1 MRQANTQSMKG
12 MVWSRKGM
20 RIVFV
25 LLVFTF
31 MIPSSGCPI
40 LWSYSIEGITALSVS
55 ENGNYITV
63 GCEDGYYYIFDTWGN
78 HIGSGHV
85 ADTVVSLDM
94 ADTGD
99 LILGFSDWYTFC
111 TADGVQRSSVGYD
124 TVSDVS
130 ISSDGK
136 HSLACS
142 YTNVMINVGTSM
154 VQELEISSEFPF
166 GVISPDG
173 TIACA
178 ASDEHLYI
186 FDFNLGSWL
195 YEYEDEDGEDIKH
208 LFVSRNGE
216 GVIFSTTRKIGYID
230 TKTGEGY
237 LMNVDSPIQSIAATP
252 TGDRIIAATS
262 KKLIWLKGE
271 SVNELDIEGDIQF
284 LSLINDSLAV
294 LGDSNGIIQV
304 ITHEGTPLFVYD
316 VKIPIIDLDVSYEKD
331 LLTVCTK
338 DSIYTFQLFQ
348 KTHTNTSFTP
358 TASRKSLP
366 LTSPLEEVWSIPVVK
381 NAYFV
386 TGDVDGDGLTEILL
400 KEGTKLKLID
410 GNGNTESVRDL
421 KRTFAL
427 YSLLDVDDDLLPEI
441 PMTIS
446 ATQFKFSIYDWTED
460 TVRDY
465 YLGSL
470 GGDTWLHSA
479 EVMPLAVIDSDGD
492 GNPEIL
498 ADFGVGYSCKPRGMI
513 CYDCASEEIKWIYR
527 SGTGSL
533 SHVIADINNDGTVE
547 IVLGSMAP
555 CTCPDDEEYPDCD
568 SYVTVL
574 SITGEELWKVH
585 TGHGFQRIS
594 VAAADVNEREGIE
607 IVESGF
613 NASETWGN
621 LCVLSCTGEYLYKR
635 EFDYSIVPAAV
646 GDIDGDGEKEIV
658 TADTRGYLT
667 IYTGDLQVKA
677 AISVTDDINSNSRL
691 YLNDFNGD
699 GFVEIFLVLEKE
711 LFIFDKDLNSIW
723 KKEFPEKVWNMYRIE
738 NFFQCKNTLLV
749 VSDKL
754 YAYAYT
760 TEDSPCPLWEITER
774 TLKEEGNYYMNEAES
789 AFSAG
794 EYKTSRSHY
803 ENALDRFEKLE
814 DQEKID
820 SIPRKITEM
829 STLIF
834 KQDVRVGMI
843 FLIVFDGI
851 LCIFLVYSWF
861 FRMLW
866 SRLGESALL
875 LSLPVLLGLFQV
887 YYAIDE
893 HVVKEYLPLFVTYT
907 APTLVGSTAI
917 ILRQNILGFA
927 RTVAAI
933 LSGHKNMLMLS
944 IVKADGSYRVSVEG
958 HEERFNPVKES
969 RIVPFSEEKKQNLI
983 KKVEYMVNVLN
994 QISSGN
1000 QDTPDYAENVLQET
1014 GAEIYQNFIP
1024 KDFSKILKGK
1034 FLFIEVDDTEI
1045 PWELMYLDDFFA
1057 LKYAISRRIISPEPV
1072 HVREKRIRKRR
1083 ALIISDPA
1091 ENLPGAQTECEI
1103 VYKRLKRKID
1113 TVLVEGQ
1120 QATMMKAANFFGQGF
1135 DIIHFAGHIEDGLV
1149 LSDGVMSPQEV
1160 REFIVGTPVVFING
1174 CKSEELARAFLLG
1187 GATAYVGTIYP
1198 IHDESAAD
1206 TAADFY
1212 DLCLQYRIGEAL
1224 RRAREHHTDKD
1235 LVWASLIMY
1244 GDPTSKLL

>member
-1 MRQANTQSMKG
+1 MCFLEQLKC
-12 MVWSRKGM
+12 V
-20 RIVFV
+20 
-25 LLVFTF
+25 
-31 MIPSSGCPI
+31 
-40 LWSYSIEGITALSVS
+40 
-55 ENGNYITV
+55 
-63 GCEDGYYYIFDTWGN
+63 
-78 HIGSGHV
+78 
-85 ADTVVSLDM
+85 DTV
-94 ADTGD
+94 
-99 LILGFSDWYTFC
+99 F
-111 TADGVQRSSVGYD
+111 
-124 TVSDVS
+124 
-130 ISSDGK
+130 
-136 HSLACS
+136 
-142 YTNVMINVGTSM
+142 GTYGE
-154 VQELEISSEFPF
+154 Q
-166 GVISPDG
+166 
-173 TIACA
+173 
-178 ASDEHLYI
+178 I
-186 FDFNLGSWL
+186 FF
-195 YEYEDEDGEDIKH
+195 I
-208 LFVSRNGE
+208 
-216 GVIFSTTRKIGYID
+216 
-230 TKTGEGY
+230 GY
-237 LMNVDSPIQSIAATP
+237 LMNVDSPIQSMAATP
-252 TGDRIIAATS
+252 TGDTIIAAIS
-262 KKLIWLKGE
+262 KKLIWWKGE

-331 LLTVCTK
+331 LLIVCTK
-338 DSIYTFQLFQ
+338 DSVYTFQLFQ
-348 KTHTNTSFTP
+348 KIHTNTYFTP

-381 NAYFV
+381 NATFV
-386 TGDVDGDGLTEILL
+386 TGDIDGDGLTEILL

-427 YSLLDVDDDLLPEI
+427 YFLLDVDGDLLPEI

-470 GGDTWLHSA
+470 GGDTWLHTA
-479 EVMPLAVIDSDGD
+479 EVTPLAVIDSDKD
-492 GNPEIL
+492 GNLEIL
-498 ADFGVGYSCKPRGMI
+498 AAFGVGYSCKPRGMI

-527 SGTGSL
+527 SGTGPM
-533 SHVIADINNDGTVE
+533 SHVVVDINNDGTVE

-613 NASETWGN
+613 NASENWGN
-621 LCVLSCTGEYLYKR
+621 LCVLSCTGEYLYKH

-667 IYTGDLQVKA
+667 VYTGELQVKSTEF
-677 AISVTDDINSNSRL
+677 ITDDFNANTRL

-699 GFVEIFLVLEKE
+699 GFVEIFLVLERE
-711 LFIFDKDLNSIW
+711 LFIFDKDLNRIW
-723 KKEFPEKVWNMYRIE
+723 KKEFPEKVWYMLEIA

-774 TLKEEGNYYMNEAES
+774 TLLEEASYNSEKAKS
-789 AFSAG
+789 AFESKRYLTARSC
-794 EYKTSRSHY
+794 YK
-803 ENALDRFEKLE
+803 NALNVYTKLE
-814 DQEKID
+814 DEKM
-820 SIPRKITEM
+820 ITEL
-829 STLIF
+829 SDTIL
-834 KQDVRVGMI
+834 KLDVRIVVI
-843 FLIVFDGI
+843 LLIVCCVG
-851 LCIFLVYSWF
+851 LCILLVYLWF
-861 FRMLW
+861 TRRW
-866 SRLGESALL
+866 SRLAEGALL
-875 LSLPVLLGLFQV
+875 LSLPVLLGLFRV
-887 YYAIDE
+887 HSVNE
-893 HVVKEYLPLFVTYT
+893 EYLQEFVTYFV
-907 APTLVGSTAI
+907 PTVVGSTAV
-917 ILRQNILGFA
+917 ILRQNVIGFA
-927 RTVAAI
+927 RTLAAI
-933 LSGHKNMLMLS
+933 RAGHKNMLMLS
-944 IVKADGSYRVSVEG
+944 IVKADGSYRISVEG

-1000 QDTPDYAENVLQET
+1000 QDTPDYAKNVLQET
-1014 GAEIYQNFIP
+1014 GTEIYQNFIP
-1024 KDFSKILKGK
+1024 KDFSAILKEK

-1045 PWELMYLDDFFA
+1045 PWELMYSDDFFA
-1057 LKYAISRRIISPEPV
+1057 LKYAISRRVISPEPV
-1072 HVREKRIRKRR
+1072 HTREKRTSKRR

-1091 ENLPGAQTECEI
+1091 ENLPGAQTECSI
-1103 VYKRLKRKID
+1103 VYKRLRHKID
-1113 TVLVEGQ
+1113 TVIVEGQ
-1120 QATMMKAANFFGQGF
+1120 QATMMRVVNLFGQGF
-1135 DIIHFAGHIEDGLV
+1135 DIIHFAGHVTDGFV
-1149 LSDGVMSPQEV
+1149 LADGVLTPEEV
-1160 REFIVGTPVVFING
+1160 KEFIAGTPVVFVNG

-1187 GATAYVGTIYP
+1187 GAMAYVGTTHP

-1206 TAADFY
+1206 IAADFY

-1224 RRAREHHTDKD
+1224 RRAREHHTDRD